1 MKNFINCQKVLED
14 EGVIIVEND
23 PNPNMV
29 SLSDLTVRVNI
40 NNFRILFQNNIRS
53 CYFEFKLYFQTWRS
67 DNTTLKINEYQ
78 ERWNKGSYLDILISK
93 LSELKKQIET
103 DDPEE
108 DFD

>member
-40 NNFRILFQNNIRS
+40 DNFRILF
-53 CYFEFKLYFQTWRS
+53 
-67 DNTTLKINEYQ
+67 
-78 ERWNKGSYLDILISK
+78 
-93 LSELKKQIET
+93 
-103 DDPEE
+103 
-108 DFD
+108 

>member
-40 NNFRILFQNNIRS
+40 NNFRILF
-53 CYFEFKLYFQTWRS
+53 
-67 DNTTLKINEYQ
+67 
-78 ERWNKGSYLDILISK
+78 
-93 LSELKKQIET
+93 
-103 DDPEE
+103 
-108 DFD
+108 